1 MADTVRKGLRSFLRI
16 TSASDTTITI
26 SEGVNHLTDCAKNR
40 IWYWG
45 KSKQLQELYESLDV
59 QKTMFWKARPT
70 AGQEIQKIHV
80 AIPALMVDVITNILK
95 TDFNGIEIHNNNTTE
110 YEEVWEKIQ
119 KENNFADVLESAIK
133 DLAIVGDGAFKISF
147 DNEISELPIIEWYGA
162 EKVKYT

>member
-59 QKTMFWKARPT
+59 QKTMFGGLFHKS
-70 AGQEIQKIHV
+70 
-80 AIPALMVDVITNILK
+80 
-95 TDFNGIEIHNNNTTE
+95 TE
-110 YEEVWEKIQ
+110 YTDQMWC
-119 KENNFADVLESAIK
+119 
-133 DLAIVGDGAFKISF
+133 DGQ
-147 DNEISELPIIEWYGA
+147 YM
-162 EKVKYT
+162 